1 MENITRAAF
10 DVHLGLIIQET
21 VDHLLYPNPG
31 SGMIHEQYL
40 QFFCFLGTV
49 LAKAMFEGILVDI
62 PFARFFLSKLR
73 QKYYYLNEYNY
84 LNDLPSLDPELYR
97 HLISL
102 KHYEGDTS
110 KLELYFV
117 IVNNEYGEQTEEEL
131 LPGGKSIRVT
141 NENVITLYAHKVPI
155 FCGDFNSL
163 CRKIGLMCL
172 IDMNFSH
179 LLISGSLDGFDVE
192 DLRAHTNYAGGYH
205 SAHYVIDM
213 LWAVLKNFSME
224 NQMKFLKFVTGCSR
238 GPLLG
243 FKHLEPLFCIQRAA
257 GNASEEALDQLPTS
271 ATSMNLL
278 KLPPYRRGG
287 SPSNPKKGQ
296 LEVALP
302 LSWGRGSCKILETI
316 SYSRLTEN

>member
-141 NENVITLYAHKVPI
+141 NENVITL
-155 FCGDFNSL
+155 
-163 CRKIGLMCL
+163 
-172 IDMNFSH
+172 
-179 LLISGSLDGFDVE
+179 LISGSLDGFDVE

-224 NQMKFLKFVTGCSR
+224 NQMKFFKFVTGCSR

-278 KLPPYRRGG
+278 KLPPYRSPGG